1 VPLLD
6 GSATSWRTDLLN
18 EHWNGQIPTF
28 AQVRGLF
35 TKPGGTPHVWKYVEL
50 VSGEKE
56 LYNLDRDPFELANVA
71 GNASN
76 TALVAAMA
84 ARLRELDPGWTG
96 SAPSAPAPVGPAPD
110 YANDDAFE

>member
-1 VPLLD
+1 M
-6 GSATSWRTDLLN
+6 
-18 EHWNGQIPTF
+18 
-28 AQVRGLF
+28 RGLF

-76 TALVAAMA
+76 AALEATMA
-84 ARLRELDPGWTG
+84 ARLRELDPGWPG
-96 SAPSAPAPVGPAPD
+96 SAPAAAAPTAFPPD

>member
-1 VPLLD
+1 M
-6 GSATSWRTDLLN
+6 
-18 EHWNGQIPTF
+18 
-28 AQVRGLF
+28 
-35 TKPGGTPHVWKYVEL
+35 EL

-56 LYNLDRDPFELANVA
+56 LYNLDRDAFELTNVA

-76 TALVAAMA
+76 AGLIAIMA

-96 SAPSAPAPVGPAPD
+96 SAPSAPASAAPPD